1 MIIFIIG
8 VLLISVGVSLFAY
21 AIVRSERKEGNRP

>member
-8 VLLISVGVSLFAY
+8 VLLISVGVSLFAG
-21 AIVRSERKEGNRP
+21 AIVRAADDRDEL